1 MRTSFGNLNIF
12 MFTILI
18 KVTKTVVNDHRSHSR
33 RCLIILQIT
42 GFSRDLMTDFFG
54 WEG

>member
-1 MRTSFGNLNIF
+1 MMSSFGNPNIF

-18 KVTKTVVNDHRSHSR
+18 KVTKTFVNDLCSHSR
-33 RCLIILQIT
+33 RCLIIVQIV

-54 WEG
+54 